1 MPVKYYPVCLD
12 ISNRKCVVVGGG
24 DVAER
29 KVLHLL
35 ECGAVVDVVGM
46 KLTDTLKTMAD
57 SGRIGWIGTPYED
70 RFLEGAF
77 LAIGATDRPEVN
89 RRVYEDAR
97 QRGVLVNVVDVPA
110 CCDFIVPSVVRR
122 GDLTLAV
129 STGGRSPALAKRIRE
144 DLEARYGSE
153 YADFLRV
160 MGKIRE
166 KVVGEGKGSESNR
179 LVFEEILRSPLL
191 ECIREGRW
199 EDARKLVREYV
210 GKDIPLD

>member
-35 ECGAVVDVVGM
+35 ECGAAVDVVGM
-46 KLTDTLKTMAD
+46 TLTDALKTMAG
-57 SGRIGWIGTPYED
+57 SGRIGWIEAPYED

-77 LAIGATDRPEVN
+77 LAIGATDRTEVN

-97 QRGVLVNVVDVPA
+97 KRGILVNVVDVPA

-122 GDLTLAV
+122 GDLTVAV
-129 STGGRSPALAKRIRE
+129 STGGRSPALAKKIRE
-144 DLEARYGSE
+144 DLETRYGPE
-153 YADFLRV
+153 YSDFLRI

-166 KVVGEGKGSESNR
+166 KIVGSGQGSESNR
-179 LVFEEILRSPLL
+179 RVFEEILRSPLL

-199 EDARKLVREYV
+199 DDARKLVREYAGEDV
-210 GKDIPLD
+210 SLD

>member
-46 KLTDTLKTMAD
+46 ELTAALKKMAD
-57 SGRIGWIGTPYED
+57 SGRIGWIEAPYED
-70 RFLEGAF
+70 RFLEGSF

-122 GDLTLAV
+122 GDLTVAV
-129 STGGRSPALAKRIRE
+129 STGGRSPALAKKIRE
-144 DLEARYGSE
+144 DLEARYGPE
-153 YADFLRV
+153 YADFLRI
-160 MGKIRE
+160 MGRIRE
-166 KVVGEGKGSESNR
+166 KVIGSGQGSEANR
-179 LVFEEILRSPLL
+179 RVFEEILRSPLL

-199 EDARKLVREYV
+199 EDARKLVREYAGEDV
-210 GKDIPLD
+210 PLD